1 MSKMTDQHYLKT
13 EQYKDASN
21 LNARIEIHKRFS
33 TNPRGWNAWVFDT
46 LETLPA
52 QARILELGCGP
63 AYLWAANAGRIPA
76 GWDVTLSDLSS
87 GMLDTA
93 RRTLAKSRHPFKFEV
108 LDAMSLPYEDESFD
122 LVIANH
128 MLYHVPDRP
137 QALQEIRRVIRG
149 PDALAGQSPDSFA
162 GKPGGRLIATTVGDH
177 HMDELNTWLQR
188 LNPDPNFA
196 LFRLRFTLESGLAQL
211 QPYFRQIE
219 MRRYEDNLQIT
230 EIEPLIAYI
239 RSSARAREF
248 TESALAELRGELEAE
263 LQSKGAIFVGKDSG
277 LFDAV
282 K

>member
-239 RSSARAREF
+239 RSSARASEF
-248 TESALAELRGELEAE
+248 TESALAELRCDLEAE
-263 LQSKGAIFVGKDSG
+263 LQSRGAIFIGKDSG
-277 LFDAV
+277 LFEAM